1 VVNSLPIRC
10 PDAVECCSRRLPIL
24 EKIHPRRK
32 ANHRILATNEAQM
45 KLLLTIFAALI
56 LAAILGGLYGK
67 VRIDQW
73 ENATDACYA
82 QIESDRAAF
91 NLGRFTDWNEARS
104 KETKQYRL
112 LLRLLEN
119 KPFGIPLDEEEQ
131 DDLNSMRIEVARRG
145 PLAAT
150 GPK

>member
-1 VVNSLPIRC
+1 
-10 PDAVECCSRRLPIL
+10 
-24 EKIHPRRK
+24 
-32 ANHRILATNEAQM
+32 M
-45 KLLLTIFAALI
+45 KLFLAIFAAVI

-82 QIESDRAAF
+82 QIYSQNMAFQRAVHR
-91 NLGRFTDWNEARS
+91 NLNTANWNEARDRQ
-104 KETKQYRL
+104 TQAYRL
-112 LLRLLEN
+112 LLQLLEN
-119 KPFGIPLDEEEQ
+119 KPFGIPLDQEEQ
-131 DDLNSMRIEVARRG
+131 SVLNSMRIEVSRRG